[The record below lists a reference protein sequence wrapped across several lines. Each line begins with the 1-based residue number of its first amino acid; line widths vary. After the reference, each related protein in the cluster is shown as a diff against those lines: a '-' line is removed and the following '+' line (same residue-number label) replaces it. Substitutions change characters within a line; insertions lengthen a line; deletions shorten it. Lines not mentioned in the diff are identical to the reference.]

1 MLGLAVLIAFISI
14 LATTDFWIEGLHWA
28 WNLLVRICR
37 FTILAGIMIAYI
49 AALSHCDSY
58 EDENKIL
65 LDILKNDTQPKV
77 EYTIHDGDT
86 LLTDRYFVNPEDTSD
101 YPMRY
106 PISKKARLGIEV
118 EE

>member
-1 MLGLAVLIAFISI
+1 
-14 LATTDFWIEGLHWA
+14 
-28 WNLLVRICR
+28 
-37 FTILAGIMIAYI
+37 MIAYI